1 MIREEDLLALQ
12 TAVLQ
17 AAVAK
22 TVPGE
27 RFLDLAG
34 FKEFVNPNVDDA
46 TLAEMINE
54 LVAEG
59 ILQPAGAGELRY
71 CTTKEYLASVSD
83 GK

>member
-1 MIREEDLLALQ
+1 MIREEDLLTLQ

-27 RFLDLAG
+27 KFLDLPG

-46 TLAEMINE
+46 TLAEMIKE

-59 ILQPAGAGELRY
+59 ILQPAGSGELKY
-71 CTTKEYLASVSD
+71 CTSKEYLASMAD